1 LDSSD
6 AGNSSEA
13 RAKTAVKTGANGLG
27 SIERIL
33 PGPFSSN
40 LAPKVWL
47 FINEDVPIG
56 LAYSSFSM
64 ILARPIPT
72 TFVP

>member
-1 LDSSD
+1 MDLARSSRSFR
-6 AGNSSEA
+6 G
-13 RAKTAVKTGANGLG
+13 R
-27 SIERIL
+27 
-33 PGPFSSN
+33 FSSN
-40 LAPKVWL
+40 LAPEALL